1 MAEST
6 TNKGRYRLRIS
17 RRFCRTR
24 NNCRCSFI
32 STRISSICRFKKE
45 CAWVKIRSIARTICT
60 VGLCAKPAQSKIE
73 GVKGMS
79 SNQQFIEATI
89 SYYANTDHTWFRFV
103 PGVGITSYIFGHH
116 GSVSEAELKLVEF
129 HLGR

>member
-1 MAEST
+1 VITRQAEAVV
-6 TNKGRYRLRIS
+6 
-17 RRFCRTR
+17 RT
-24 NNCRCSFI
+24 SDV
-32 STRISSICRFKKE
+32 
-45 CAWVKIRSIARTICT
+45 W
-60 VGLCAKPAQSKIE
+60 GLE
-73 GVKGMS
+73 GVKGVS

-116 GSVSEAELKLVEF
+116 GSVSEAEHKLVEF